1 ALSEWC
7 EVEVLKNGRIYT
19 QRYETGKPTGPMK
32 TSEATGAA
40 AKKGSGTT
48 TRFKPDAKI
57 FADVTLHWDTLAGRL
72 RELAFLNSGLSIKLN
87 DARVGKNT
95 EYLYKGG
102 IIEFV
107 KYLNQN
113 KEVLHGK
120 PVFFGRER
128 EGIQAEI
135 CLQYN
140 D

>member
-1 ALSEWC
+1 MEGEASLTVEPKGHHYDATSIQILEGLDAVRKRPAMYIGDVGMRGLHGVGVSVVNALSEWC

-72 RELAFLNSGLSIKLN
+72 REL
-87 DARVGKNT
+87 
-95 EYLYKGG
+95 
-102 IIEFV
+102 
-107 KYLNQN
+107 
-113 KEVLHGK
+113 
-120 PVFFGRER
+120 
-128 EGIQAEI
+128 
-135 CLQYN
+135 
-140 D
+140 